1 MMVGRLAGRAD
12 ALPHHQHK
20 TLAKQLIKLIN
31 IVSHNIDYGIYSYF
45 PPKPLVNLQPAN
57 LSYAGFRDDEQ
68 SVLNGA
74 PQHHDILYYK
84 LMWSATTS
92 S

>member
-1 MMVGRLAGRAD
+1 MVGRLAGRAD

-45 PPKPLVNLQPAN
+45 PNVRNRWLIFNRPTFHTPASEMMSN
-57 LSYAGFRDDEQ
+57 PCSTARRNTMTSY
-68 SVLNGA
+68 
-74 PQHHDILYYK
+74 
-84 LMWSATTS
+84 TTN
-92 S
+92 